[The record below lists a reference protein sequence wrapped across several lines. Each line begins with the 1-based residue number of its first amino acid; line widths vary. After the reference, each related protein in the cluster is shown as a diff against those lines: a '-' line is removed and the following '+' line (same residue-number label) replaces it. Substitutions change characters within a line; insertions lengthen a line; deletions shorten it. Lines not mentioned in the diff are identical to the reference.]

1 MKQLNLNQLR
11 TNISN
16 WASDLGFAEVGF
28 SDTDLKADGEKL
40 RSWLAKG
47 LHGEMEYMT
56 RHGDMRWNPAKLKS
70 GARSII
76 SFRINYLEKNPAPK
90 DTIRTEN
97 KGSISKYAQGRD
109 YHKTIRTK
117 LKKLEKKIRLFCEE
131 NNHNNFESRLVTDS
145 APILEKAVA
154 QKAGLGWI
162 GKNTL
167 LINKEAGSWFFL
179 AEILTN
185 LPLAK
190 NNLPE
195 KNLCGDCQACLK
207 ICPTKAIIEPYVL
220 DAKKCISYLTIE
232 NKGTIPEE
240 YRKPMGNRIF
250 GCDDCQIF
258 CPWNRYANH
267 NKEKDFKPRHGLQ
280 NEELINLFQWSENEF
295 DRKTAGSAIRRTGYQ
310 GWLRNIAVALGNT
323 KSLPNLIQI
332 LLARKGY
339 SQLLDE
345 HINWALEQHTRI
357 SA

>member
-11 TNISN
+11 NNISN

-28 SDTDLKADGEKL
+28 SDTDLKADGKKL

-47 LHGEMEYMT
+47 MHGEMEYMT
-56 RHGDMRWNPAKLKS
+56 SHGDMRWNPAKLKS
-70 GARSII
+70 GTRSII
-76 SFRINYLEKNPAPK
+76 SLRINYLEKTPAPR

-109 YHKTIRTK
+109 YHKTIRAK
-117 LKKLEKKIRLFCEE
+117 LKILEKKIRIFCEG
-131 NNHNNFESRLVTDS
+131 NNYYNFESRLVTDS

-195 KNLCGDCQACLK
+195 KNLCGDCKACLK

-258 CPWNRYANH
+258 CPWNRYANQ

-295 DRKTAGSAIRRTGYQ
+295 ERKTAGSAIRRTGYQ
-310 GWLRNIAVALGNT
+310 GWLRNIAVAL
-323 KSLPNLIQI
+323 
-332 LLARKGY
+332 
-339 SQLLDE
+339 
-345 HINWALEQHTRI
+345 
-357 SA
+357 